1 MERHPTRTEQADRA
15 TADPGTEGDERAL
28 ADRNGDAA
36 VIPVPSSTDNL
47 PTLREVAARL
57 EGLTFPDEDF
67 ADDLEAIQAAQPLLG
82 PSPWDS

>member
-1 MERHPTRTEQADRA
+1 M
-15 TADPGTEGDERAL
+15 
-28 ADRNGDAA
+28 
-36 VIPVPSSTDNL
+36 IPVPTPTDSL

-67 ADDLEAIQAAQPLLG
+67 ADDLEAIQASQGMLG